1 MEEVKEKKAKKKS
14 LPCVFGVK
22 DPKTVNGL
30 NKKYMYDFIADG
42 LEKGTITKKKV
53 EEFNRKKKDCEK
65 DSGVRKLFATMFMPH
80 LIKEE
85 EPFDFDNALE
95 ALLKDK

>member
-53 EEFNRKKKDCEK
+53 EEFNRKKKNCDK
-65 DSGVRKLFATMFMPH
+65 DSGVRKLFATMFMPQ

-85 EPFDFDNALE
+85 EPFDFDSALE